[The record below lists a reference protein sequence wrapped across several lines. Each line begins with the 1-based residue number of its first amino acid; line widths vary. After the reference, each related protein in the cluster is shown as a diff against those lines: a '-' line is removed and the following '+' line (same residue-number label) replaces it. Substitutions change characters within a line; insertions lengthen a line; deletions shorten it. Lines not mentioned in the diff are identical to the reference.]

1 MPIVPLASERGTCD
15 TADNARTELTPVT
28 FQRPMTVGDQ
38 TTPPTAPS
46 ARPANPE
53 PPRIGRLQ
61 VASAAELWPSG
72 ALPLVRWLRANPDLL
87 GELLG
92 TQLSATD
99 DEVAGL
105 AAAVFSEPDGKRLL
119 AVLEL
124 GASTEGMLGS
134 LVARLGAARASTA
147 LWICGE
153 PRDEHVAAMSWLNR
167 SVDGR
172 FYVARVRAARI
183 GTSDAAPIFELVLRP
198 PRVAD
203 GAAGPSNG
211 TADAARQRRA
221 EDAPDLRLETSE
233 GS

>member
-1 MPIVPLASERGTCD
+1 
-15 TADNARTELTPVT
+15 
-28 FQRPMTVGDQ
+28 MTVGDQ
-38 TTPPTAPS
+38 TTPPATP
-46 ARPANPE
+46 ARPPAAE

-61 VASAAELWPSG
+61 VTSAAELWPAG
-72 ALPLVRWLRANPDLL
+72 GLPLVRWLRANPDLL

-92 TQLSATD
+92 AELTATD
-99 DEVAGL
+99 DEVPGL
-105 AAAVFSEPDGKRLL
+105 AAAIFAGPDGKRLL
-119 AVLEL
+119 VVLEL

-203 GAAGPSNG
+203 GAVAPANG
-211 TADAARQRRA
+211 TSDASRQRRA
-221 EDAPDLRLETSE
+221 EDGPDLRLETGE
-233 GS
+233 DA